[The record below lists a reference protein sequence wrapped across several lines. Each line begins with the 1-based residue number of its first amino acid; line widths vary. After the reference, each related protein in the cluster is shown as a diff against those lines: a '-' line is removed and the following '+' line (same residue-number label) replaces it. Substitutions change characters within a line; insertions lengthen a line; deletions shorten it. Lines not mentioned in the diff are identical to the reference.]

1 MVLSCLVCCKN
12 KEESSQV
19 RDNVSISY
27 NEPLHP
33 CERRTKRKKR
43 LLVGSHY
50 FFFSAIIVI
59 IIIII
64 VILDIYN
71 QSTRYCKSSFHGEVY
86 IPKPKIFQ
94 YSFRSCASLMA
105 KTSLI
110 YEKYFFGNLSLRL
123 STQSKIAE
131 YFSFLFSI
139 CLLLCCRNWTQS
151 GWQWTEENLD
161 TKLHNKLQLKQQKVG
176 GLVINPFS
184 YWPWYHIVLVA
195 YKSSAI
201 ARLKMVVV
209 IIFSNI
215 STFED
220 ETDGG
225 GGDEL
230 SKELGQVPLTLAFAA
245 RDSLSKVNCHTRT
258 SNHFKI
264 MTCLQLLYVKL
275 FEKLIF
281 WLSWWIQCFTSY
293 GKITSQQGP
302 ALYKV
307 TTRQIGQTN
316 RRFSCLTFKQK
327 TILLVGISYN
337 QVDDPKYAFD
347 SWTVISSPRKCFLF
361 VTRNGL

>member
-1 MVLSCLVCCKN
+1 
-12 KEESSQV
+12 
-19 RDNVSISY
+19 
-27 NEPLHP
+27 
-33 CERRTKRKKR
+33 
-43 LLVGSHY
+43 
-50 FFFSAIIVI
+50 
-59 IIIII
+59 
-64 VILDIYN
+64 
-71 QSTRYCKSSFHGEVY
+71 
-86 IPKPKIFQ
+86 
-94 YSFRSCASLMA
+94 MA

-110 YEKYFFGNLSLRL
+110 DEKYFFGNLSLGL

-176 GLVINPFS
+176 GLGINPFS
-184 YWPWYHIVLVA
+184 YWPWYHIVRVA
-195 YKSSAI
+195 YENSPI
-201 ARLKMVVV
+201 AKWLKMVVV
-209 IIFSNI
+209 IIISNI

-220 ETDGG
+220 KTDGG

-245 RDSLSKVNCHTRT
+245 RDSLSKVNCHART

-327 TILLVGISYN
+327 TILLVGNLYN
-337 QVDDPKYAFD
+337 
-347 SWTVISSPRKCFLF
+347 
-361 VTRNGL
+361 